1 MMKKLIAKTM
11 NLVNNAKEIAKSE
24 EAQEV
29 ACHTIATVGIMV
41 QLNCAKKFYS
51 AMIPAIKAEHNKALK
66 IYYVALVLLMTF
78 CYAYNIRFTLKCC
91 EPSKNLDDLEEV
103 SDEDFDEIE
112 KF

>member
-29 ACHTIATVGIMV
+29 ACNTIATVGIMV

-51 AMIPAIKAEHNKALK
+51 AMIPAIKAESNKGLK
-66 IYYVALVLLMTF
+66 VYYVFLTILMTL
-78 CYAYNIRFTLKCC
+78 CYGYNIGFTLKCC
-91 EPSKNLDDLEEV
+91 EPSKKLEDSEETSESFEDDL
-103 SDEDFDEIE
+103 IQ
-112 KF
+112 

>member
-1 MMKKLIAKTM
+1 MMKKRSAKRM
-11 NLVNNAKEIAKSE
+11 SLVNNAKEIGKGE
-24 EAQEV
+24 EGQEGGWN
-29 ACHTIATVGIMV
+29 TIAAVGIMV

>member
-1 MMKKLIAKTM
+1 MKKLIAKTM

-29 ACHTIATVGIMV
+29 ACDAIATVGIMV

-51 AMIPAIKAEHNKALK
+51 AMIPAIKAESNKGLK
-66 IYYVALVLLMTF
+66 VYYVFLTILMTF
-78 CYAYNIRFTLKCC
+78 CHGYNIGFTLKCC

>member
-1 MMKKLIAKTM
+1 MKKLIAKTM

-29 ACHTIATVGIMV
+29 ACNTIATVGIMV

-66 IYYVALVLLMTF
+66 IYYVFLTILMTL
-78 CYAYNIRFTLKCC
+78 CYGYNIGFTLKCC
-91 EPSKNLDDLEEV
+91 EPSKKLEDSEVSSESFEDDL
-103 SDEDFDEIE
+103 IQ
-112 KF
+112 

>member
-1 MMKKLIAKTM
+1 MKKLIAKTM

-29 ACHTIATVGIMV
+29 ACNTIATVGIMV

-78 CYAYNIRFTLKCC
+78 CYAYNIGFTLKCC
-91 EPSKNLDDLEEV
+91 EPSKKLEDSEVSSESFEDDL
-103 SDEDFDEIE
+103 IQ
-112 KF
+112 

>member
-1 MMKKLIAKTM
+1 MTLI
-11 NLVNNAKEIAKSE
+11 NNAKAVAKSE
-24 EAQEV
+24 EAQDV
-29 ACHTIATVGIMV
+29 ACATVATVGIMV

-51 AMIPAIKAEHNKALK
+51 AMIPAIKAENNKALK

-78 CYAYNIRFTLKCC
+78 CYAYNIGFTLKCC

>member
-1 MMKKLIAKTM
+1 MKKLIAKTM

-29 ACHTIATVGIMV
+29 ACNTIATVGIMV
-41 QLNCAKKFYS
+41 QLNCAKKFYL

-78 CYAYNIRFTLKCC
+78 CYAYNIKFTLKCC
-91 EPSKNLDDLEEV
+91 EPSKNLNDLEEV
-103 SDEDFDEIE
+103 SDDDFDEVKPE
-112 KF
+112 

>member
-1 MMKKLIAKTM
+1 MMKYMIAKFQEIA
-11 NLVNNAKEIAKSE
+11 NKAKEVAKSE

-29 ACHTIATVGIMV
+29 ACDAIATVGIMV

>member
-29 ACHTIATVGIMV
+29 ACNTIATVGIMV

-51 AMIPAIKAEHNKALK
+51 AMIPAIKAESNKGLK
-66 IYYVALVLLMTF
+66 VYYVFLTILMTF
-78 CYAYNIRFTLKCC
+78 CYGYNIGFTLKCC
-91 EPSKNLDDLEEV
+91 EPSKNLDDLEEA
-103 SDEDFDEIE
+103 SDEGFDDDLIQ
-112 KF
+112 

>member
-1 MMKKLIAKTM
+1 MKKLIAKTM

-29 ACHTIATVGIMV
+29 AYDTIATVGIMV